1 MMVERKIRAV
11 FQVAY
16 ITVVWVTLF
25 HMGNFKNE
33 FIFHNREDI
42 EGRPGGECSIP
53 LLHRNKNP

>member
-16 ITVVWVTLF
+16 FTVVWVTLF
-25 HMGNFKNE
+25 HMGNGENE

-42 EGRPGGECSIP
+42 EGRP
-53 LLHRNKNP
+53 